1 MCRRVG
7 HDGGAEHRA
16 LALRLEHQLGAV
28 CDRIV
33 DHLRHAVGSGA
44 AHHRPHVGCGIF
56 GIADLELLGGGDE
69 QIEEA
74 LEHRSFHD
82 DALRRDA
89 LLAARLEGRSRDA
102 RCRIGKIGIRTD
114 DVRCIGAEL
123 ADKFLR
129 AGRACKLVAGSGAAG
144 DRDRGNQRMAR
155 EQLCCIPPAWHDV
168 EQAVGN
174 ARLLRSFS
182 KQQRHLG
189 AGRRGL
195 DHDCVAHR
203 DRGGD
208 LLNEQ
213 IGGSVEGRHRGD
225 HAVRN
230 ARREAEATGAGC
242 GHIERQHFAE
252 EMRELRGASA
262 DECTDPLRLE
272 CGGAPRLADEANERA
287 HQLAFDLVDG
297 VGRGKQPFHPLGNG
311 RVAMLEECR
320 MRVLDRGID
329 DLGIGL
335 NDLRRDALVDRAHKR
350 GEFGLEPGGTPYPRH
365 QLRYGH

>member
-1 MCRRVG
+1 MRGTPISGCR
-7 HDGGAEHRA
+7 
-16 LALRLEHQLGAV
+16 
-28 CDRIV
+28 
-33 DHLRHAVGSGA
+33 
-44 AHHRPHVGCGIF
+44 IF
-56 GIADLELLGGGDE
+56 GIADLELLGRGDE

-74 LEHRSFHD
+74 IEHRRFHD
-82 DALRRDA
+82 NALRRDA
-89 LLAARLEGRSRDA
+89 LLAARLESRSRDA
-102 RCRIGKIGIRTD
+102 RCRISKIGIRTD
-114 DVRCIGAEL
+114 DVRCIRAEL
-123 ADKFLR
+123 ADEFLR

-144 DRDRGNQRMAR
+144 DRDRGNQRMAG
-155 EQLCCIPPAWHDV
+155 EQLCCLAAAWHDV
-168 EQAVGN
+168 EQAVRN

-182 KQQRHLG
+182 KQQRHLR

-195 DHDCVAHR
+195 HHDRVAHR

-213 IGGSVEGRHRGD
+213 IGRSVEWRHRGD

-272 CGGAPRLADEANERA
+272 CGGAPWLADEANERA

-297 VGRGKQPFHPLGNG
+297 VRRRKQPFHALGNG
-311 RVAMLEECR
+311 RVAMLEECC
-320 MRVLDRGID
+320 MRVHDRGID

-335 NDLRRDALVDRAHKR
+335 DDLRRDAIVHRAHKR
-350 GEFGLEPGGTPYPRH
+350 GELRFELGGAPYPRH